1 MNLDT
6 TFIAQMIAIIGFTV
20 GGSVLLA
27 SVSYPNHIRRGL
39 RSYAYGKLLVAAGFL
54 IAASRGATLP
64 EITVPAANGIVIA
77 GLSLNYVCVRHLQ
90 QKPVPKG
97 MVSGCGAVV
106 AAFCALVLFVD
117 PADLSNVR
125 LVSSVAAVLL
135 LGLVA
140 AELLLFYEGRGIA
153 HYMSGVLLFL
163 MGLAFAL
170 RIWAAASQPAS
181 PVDQMIND
189 GAERAV
195 LLMSFLGTV
204 VGSITFILMAGDAFN
219 KELTILA
226 HTDGLTGLL
235 NRRRFLEIGENEFQ
249 RARRHGRPLTVLTI
263 DIDRFKTIND
273 RAGHPFGDRVIQAV
287 AATCGTQIRRED
299 AAGRLGGE
307 EFAILL
313 PETDEATGEQIAE
326 RLRTAIE
333 RDVAPLGAE
342 HGLAVTCSVGGVS
355 LGTGHQSFT
364 DLIALSD
371 AALYAAKNGGRNQ
384 VRFAGAA
391 EPLPMVV

>member
-1 MNLDT
+1 MSLDT
-6 TFIAQMIAIIGFTV
+6 TIIAQMIAIIGFVV

-39 RSYAYGKLLVAAGFL
+39 RSYAYGKLLIAAGFL
-54 IAASRGATLP
+54 LAALRGAVIP
-64 EITVPAANGIVIA
+64 EIAVPMANGLAIA
-77 GLSLNYVCVRHLQ
+77 GLSLNYTCVRHLQ
-90 QKPVPKG
+90 QKPVLKG
-97 MVSGCGAVV
+97 MALGCGAAV
-106 AAFCALVLFVD
+106 AALCALVLFLD
-117 PADLSNVR
+117 PGDLSNVR
-125 LVSSVAAVLL
+125 MLSSVAAVLL

-140 AELLLFYEGRGIA
+140 VELLLLYEGRGIA
-153 HYMSGVLLFL
+153 HYMSGVLLLL
-163 MGLAFAL
+163 MGVAFAL

-181 PVDQMIND
+181 PIDQMIND

-235 NRRRFLEIGENEFQ
+235 NRRRFLEIGETEFQ
-249 RARRHGRPLTVLTI
+249 RARRHDRPLTVLTI

-287 AATCGTQIRRED
+287 AATCALQIRRED

-313 PETDEATGEQIAE
+313 PETDEAAGERIAE
-326 RLRTAIE
+326 RLRSAIE
-333 RDVAPLGAE
+333 RDVAPLGGL
-342 HGLAVTCSVGGVS
+342 HGLAVTCSVGGVT
-355 LGTGHQSFT
+355 LAKGHQGFT

-384 VRFAGAA
+384 VRFAGTA
-391 EPLPMVV
+391 EPLPVTV